1 MGMKKLSI
9 GKVCKIVD
17 LPQSVLRYWET
28 VFDQLNP
35 EKSEGGTRRYTQE
48 DVNTI
53 LEIKNLL
60 YKKKFTIAGA
70 QSTLSYQQVKKPIPG
85 VEREILREISDE
97 LDDILDQLSGS
108 KE

>member
-1 MGMKKLSI
+1 MKKFSI

-48 DVNTI
+48 DVDTI
-53 LEIKNLL
+53 LEIKTLL

-70 QSTLSYQQVKKPIPG
+70 QSTLSNLSVKKVSTQYGRGPST
-85 VEREILREISDE
+85 LT
-97 LDDILDQLSGS
+97 
-108 KE
+108 

>member
-1 MGMKKLSI
+1 MKKLSI
-9 GKVCKIVD
+9 GKVSKIVN

-28 VFDQLNP
+28 VFEQLNP

-48 DVNTI
+48 DVDSI

-60 YKKKFTIAGA
+60 YKKKYTIAGA
-70 QSTLSYQQVKKPIPG
+70 ISTLSNRPVNKTTTGNDTDTLI
-85 VEREILREISDE
+85 EISEE
-97 LDDILDQLSGS
+97 LEDILAELSGS